1 MKDDCRRRSACCLR
15 QRLRSP
21 PLSLSLSL
29 SLFLLLEKISLLQFR
44 RRQLVLFDFPRIR
57 HASSAPLS
65 PLSRDERVERLFS
78 IRAVEQREGRLPF
91 CHSR

>member
-1 MKDDCRRRSACCLR
+1 MKDDCRSACCLR

-21 PLSLSLSL
+21 PP
-29 SLFLLLEKISLLQFR
+29 R